1 MNLLLVCAILFALWR
16 GYAGMKKGMVD
27 EIRMLLSLVISLF
40 VLSLAILLYS
50 SVKEKNTT
58 NIILSVLMLL
68 TTGLAA
74 RLVNLIFKSLSAIA
88 HLPILKLLNSVLG
101 IVVGMAESIVVLW
114 IIYIVIA
121 SFDTGRVGSQIAA
134 WTVENEWLTKL
145 YQMNRFAYWLAGLS

>member
-1 MNLLLVCAILFALWR
+1 MNVLLVCVILFALWR

-88 HLPILKLLNSVLG
+88 HDSETAQQCTGNRG
-101 IVVGMAESIVVLW
+101 RHGREHR
-114 IIYIVIA
+114 
-121 SFDTGRVGSQIAA
+121 SFMDY
-134 WTVENEWLTKL
+134 L
-145 YQMNRFAYWLAGLS
+145 YCNRQLRYRKSRQPDRGVDR

>member
-1 MNLLLVCAILFALWR
+1 MNVLLVCVILFALWR

-50 SVKEKNTT
+50 SVKEKNNT
-58 NIILSVLMLL
+58 NIILSI
-68 TTGLAA
+68 
-74 RLVNLIFKSLSAIA
+74 LI
-88 HLPILKLLNSVLG
+88 LLNSVLG

>member
-1 MNLLLVCAILFALWR
+1 M
-16 GYAGMKKGMVD
+16 D
-27 EIRMLLSLVISLF
+27 S
-40 VLSLAILLYS
+40 
-50 SVKEKNTT
+50 
-58 NIILSVLMLL
+58 
-68 TTGLAA
+68 
-74 RLVNLIFKSLSAIA
+74 
-88 HLPILKLLNSVLG
+88 HLPILKLLNSLLG

>member
-1 MNLLLVCAILFALWR
+1 MNLLLVCVILFALWR

-68 TTGLAA
+68 TTGL
-74 RLVNLIFKSLSAIA
+74 A

>member
-1 MNLLLVCAILFALWR
+1 MILFALWR

-58 NIILSVLMLL
+58 NIIMSVLMLL
-68 TTGLAA
+68 ITGLAA

-88 HLPILKLLNSVLG
+88 HLADSETAQQCTGNRGRHGRKHR
-101 IVVGMAESIVVLW
+101 
-114 IIYIVIA
+114 
-121 SFDTGRVGSQIAA
+121 SFMDY
-134 WTVENEWLTKL
+134 L
-145 YQMNRFAYWLAGLS
+145 YCNRQLRYRKSRQPDRGVDR

>member
-1 MNLLLVCAILFALWR
+1 MNVLLVCVILFALWR

-27 EIRMLLSLVISLF
+27 EIRMLLSL

-68 TTGLAA
+68 ITGLAA

>member
-1 MNLLLVCAILFALWR
+1 MNVLLVCVILFALWR

-50 SVKEKNTT
+50 SVKEKNNT

-68 TTGLAA
+68 ITGLAA
-74 RLVNLIFKSLSAIA
+74 RLVNLIFKSLS
-88 HLPILKLLNSVLG
+88 ILKLLNSVLG

>member
-1 MNLLLVCAILFALWR
+1 MNLLLVCVILFALWR

-101 IVVGMAESIVVLW
+101 IVVGMTESIVVLW
-114 IIYIVIA
+114 
-121 SFDTGRVGSQIAA
+121 
-134 WTVENEWLTKL
+134 
-145 YQMNRFAYWLAGLS
+145 LSLIHI

>member
-1 MNLLLVCAILFALWR
+1 M
-16 GYAGMKKGMVD
+16 
-27 EIRMLLSLVISLF
+27 
-40 VLSLAILLYS
+40 
-50 SVKEKNTT
+50 
-58 NIILSVLMLL
+58 SVLMLL
-68 TTGLAA
+68 ITGLAA

>member
-1 MNLLLVCAILFALWR
+1 MNVLLVCVILFALWR

-50 SVKEKNTT
+50 SVKEKNNT

-68 TTGLAA
+68 ITGLAA

-101 IVVGMAESIVVLW
+101 IGREHRSFMDYLYCNRQLRYRKSRQPDRGM
-114 IIYIVIA
+114 
-121 SFDTGRVGSQIAA
+121 DR
-134 WTVENEWLTKL
+134 
-145 YQMNRFAYWLAGLS
+145 

>member
-1 MNLLLVCAILFALWR
+1 MNVLLVCVILFALWR

-68 TTGLAA
+68 ITGLAA

-101 IVVGMAESIVVLW
+101 IVPHRHELIGQQFDFRFVFLIKAVFSKRHLPLKAVV
-114 IIYIVIA
+114 IQV
-121 SFDTGRVGSQIAA
+121 
-134 WTVENEWLTKL
+134 
-145 YQMNRFAYWLAGLS
+145 LAV

>member
-1 MNLLLVCAILFALWR
+1 MNVLLVCVILFALWR

-27 EIRMLLSLVISLF
+27 EIRMLLSLVI
-40 VLSLAILLYS
+40 LYS

-58 NIILSVLMLL
+58 NIILSILMLL
-68 TTGLAA
+68 ITGLAA

-101 IVVGMAESIVVLW
+101 IVVGMTESIVVLW

>member
-1 MNLLLVCAILFALWR
+1 MNVLLVCVILFALWR

-68 TTGLAA
+68 ITGLAA

-101 IVVGMAESIVVLW
+101 IGMAESIVVLW

>member
-1 MNLLLVCAILFALWR
+1 M
-16 GYAGMKKGMVD
+16 
-27 EIRMLLSLVISLF
+27 
-40 VLSLAILLYS
+40 
-50 SVKEKNTT
+50 
-58 NIILSVLMLL
+58 
-68 TTGLAA
+68 
-74 RLVNLIFKSLSAIA
+74 NLIFKSLSAIA

-145 YQMNRFAYWLAGLS
+145 YSDEPVRLLAGGIILMLRGL

>member
-1 MNLLLVCAILFALWR
+1 MNLLLVCVILFALWR

-74 RLVNLIFKSLSAIA
+74 RLVNLIFKSLSAI
-88 HLPILKLLNSVLG
+88 LKLLNSVLG

>member
-1 MNLLLVCAILFALWR
+1 MNLLLVCVILFALWR

-74 RLVNLIFKSLSAIA
+74 RL
-88 HLPILKLLNSVLG
+88 
-101 IVVGMAESIVVLW
+101 SIVVLW